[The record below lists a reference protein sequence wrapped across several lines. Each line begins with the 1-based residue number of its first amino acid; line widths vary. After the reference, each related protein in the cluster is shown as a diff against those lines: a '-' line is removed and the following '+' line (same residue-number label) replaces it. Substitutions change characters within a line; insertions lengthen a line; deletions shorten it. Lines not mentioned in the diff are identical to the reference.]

1 MIIKVLLPL
10 ALIYIHIHTA
20 DDIIITAR
28 QREGGGGHVE
38 KERLE
43 RETISFILIYFL
55 FFVILSLIGSL
66 LLRH

>member
-10 ALIYIHIHTA
+10 ALIHIYTRRTTSSSQL
-20 DDIIITAR
+20 DNEKGGAR
-28 QREGGGGHVE
+28 K

-43 RETISFILIYFL
+43 RETISFILIFL
-55 FFVILSLIGSL
+55 FVCFFVILSLIGSL

>member
-1 MIIKVLLPL
+1 MIIKALLPL

-28 QREGGGGHVE
+28 QREGGGHVE